1 MPESCS
7 RGLVVCLSP
16 AAPGGPSPAEEGS
29 PSPPPSQAS
38 LGVAHD
44 DVPTKKWAHY
54 GLVYEHREA
63 TTCRSNRI
71 GSVMFRVRALKEDIL
86 ITKVNLI

>member
-1 MPESCS
+1 M
-7 RGLVVCLSP
+7 CLSP
-16 AAPGGPSPAEEGS
+16 AAEGWWCARVQQRRAARVLRLHR
-29 PSPPPSQAS
+29 PLCHV